1 MFYELILTRTS
12 NLIQEFIS
20 IPNGVTSLDLSLNE
34 LGNISN
40 AELTQA
46 FQYIPDSVI
55 SMDLANNHLC
65 DKSGSELAQLLAAI
79 PANVTSLNLSC
90 NDLHKKSGAELA
102 QAFAAIP
109 ASVTS
114 LNLHCNYL
122 GNNRGVEL
130 AQAFAA
136 TPKNVTSLDLS
147 MNYFDLE
154 SSADLSQIF
163 TSIPPHV
170 VSLNLS
176 FNSLHE
182 VPFKKLVLLKD
193 SLKHVQTVY
202 LSFYSVKEMSKEQRK
217 ALGAAFPNAQKI
229 ILIDDYGHE
238 IQPSIIISNLIR
250 ELSGKA
256 DAPSLLNQCILFTQR
271 HQKDSDNKIIP
282 KELEESIRTFN
293 SH

>member
-20 IPNGVTSLDLSLNE
+20 IPHGVTSLDLSLNE
-34 LGNISN
+34 LGSISN
-40 AELTQA
+40 AELIQA
-46 FQYIPDSVI
+46 FTTIPDSVI
-55 SMDLANNHLC
+55 SLDLGNNHLC
-65 DKSGSELAQLLAAI
+65 DKSGAELAQLLAAI
-79 PANVTSLNLSC
+79 PT
-90 NDLHKKSGAELA
+90 
-102 QAFAAIP
+102 
-109 ASVTS
+109 SVTS
-114 LNLHCNYL
+114 LKLYCNYL

-136 TPKNVTSLDLS
+136 IPENVTSLDLS

-182 VPFKKLVLLKD
+182 VPLEKLALLKD

-202 LSFYSVKEMSKEQRK
+202 LSYYAVKDMVKVQRQ
-217 ALGAAFPNAQKI
+217 ALGTAFPNAQKI
-229 ILIDDYGHE
+229 ILIDDFNRE
-238 IQPSIIISNLIR
+238 IQPSITISNLIR

-256 DAPSLLNQCILFTQR
+256 DAPSLLNQCFLFAQR
-271 HQKDSDNKIIP
+271 HQIDYRERNIP
-282 KELEESIRTFN
+282 KELKESILTFN
-293 SH
+293 SR

>member
-1 MFYELILTRTS
+1 MLYELILTRTS

-20 IPNGVTSLDLSLNE
+20 IPHGVTSLDLSLNE

-40 AELTQA
+40 AELIQA
-46 FQYIPDSVI
+46 FKYIPDSVTAL
-55 SMDLANNHLC
+55 DLANNHLC
-65 DKSGSELAQLLAAI
+65 DKSGTELAQLLAAI
-79 PANVTSLNLSC
+79 PANVTSLDLSC
-90 NDLHKKSGAELA
+90 NHLDRRSGAELA
-102 QAFAAIP
+102 EAFAAIP
-109 ASVTS
+109 SSVTS

-136 TPKNVTSLDLS
+136 IPKNVTSLDLS

-154 SSADLSQIF
+154 SSNDLSQIF

-170 VSLNLS
+170 ASLNLS

-182 VPFKKLVLLKD
+182 VPFEKLALLKD
-193 SLKHVQTVY
+193 SLKHMQTVY

-217 ALGAAFPNAQKI
+217 AVGAVFPNAQKI
-229 ILIDDYGHE
+229 ILLDDYGHE
-238 IQPSIIISNLIR
+238 SQPSITIANLIR
-250 ELSGKA
+250 EIAGKA
-256 DAPSLLNQCILFTQR
+256 DAPSLLNQCILFARR
-271 HQKDSDNKIIP
+271 HRTGYMERNIP
-282 KELEESIRTFN
+282 EELKENIRTFN

>member
-65 DKSGSELAQLLAAI
+65 YKSGSELAQLLAAI

-217 ALGAAFPNAQKI
+217 ALGSLFPNAQKI
-229 ILIDDYGHE
+229 ILVDDYDNE
-238 IQPSIIISNLIR
+238 IQPSITISNLIG

-256 DAPSLLNQCILFTQR
+256 DAPSLLNQCILFAQR
-271 HQKDSDNKIIP
+271 NQIDYMKRNIP
-282 KELEESIRTFN
+282 GELQESIRAFN
-293 SH
+293 SR

>member
-20 IPNGVTSLDLSLNE
+20 IPHGVTALDLSLNE
-34 LGNISN
+34 LGSISN
-40 AELTQA
+40 AKLIQA
-46 FQYIPDSVI
+46 FEYIPDSVI
-55 SMDLANNHLC
+55 SLGLTNNHLC
-65 DKSGSELAQLLAAI
+65 DKSGTELAQLLATI

-90 NDLHKKSGAELA
+90 NYLGNYSGSELA
-102 QAFAAIP
+102 LAFASIP
-109 ASVTS
+109 ASVT
-114 LNLHCNYL
+114 
-122 GNNRGVEL
+122 
-130 AQAFAA
+130 A
-136 TPKNVTSLDLS
+136 LDLS

-182 VPFKKLVLLKD
+182 VPFEKLVLLKD

-238 IQPSIIISNLIR
+238 IQPSITISNLIR

-293 SH
+293 SR